1 VKVTNGEA
9 VCGDEPFSP
18 CTMSPHVMTRVLTA
32 IVLIPLVLLAVFRAP
47 ASLFA
52 LIVGV
57 IAILAA
63 REFVELVNHY
73 NVAPFKLPT
82 YVGVGAMFLVMIV
95 RSAQNPTIATESL
108 FFIVF
113 SAAAIAPFIY
123 LVIGMA
129 RRDLTTAYPAAAA
142 SLFAIGY
149 TAIPLL
155 LLANIRQQ
163 WAGAFL
169 ILYLFLVVWTGDTAA
184 YYVGRAVGRHKMAP
198 RVSPGKTWE
207 GGLASFVGSILIGL
221 IVFHYAQPISG
232 LLLRLGLIDRWQGYL
247 AASKP
252 PVWQVVILSASINVA
267 AQLGDLVESLI
278 KRGAGVKDSGT
289 LLPGHGG
296 ILDRIDALLF
306 AVPVLWYYA
315 ALRVLA

>member
-1 VKVTNGEA
+1 
-9 VCGDEPFSP
+9 
-18 CTMSPHVMTRVLTA
+18 MTRVLTA
-32 IVLIPLVLLAVFRAP
+32 LVLIPLVLLAVFRAP

-52 LIVGV
+52 FIVGV

-63 REFVELVNHY
+63 REFVELVSHY
-73 NVAPFKLPT
+73 NVTAFKLPT
-82 YVGVGAMFLVMIV
+82 YVGVAVMFFAMVI
-95 RSAQNPTIATESL
+95 RSAQNPTIATEDL

-142 SLFAIGY
+142 SVFAIGY

-184 YYVGRAVGRHKMAP
+184 YYVGRAIGKHKLAP
-198 RVSPGKTWE
+198 RVSPGKSVE
-207 GGLASFVGSILIGL
+207 GAIASFLASIGIGVL
-221 IVFHYAQPISG
+221 VFQNARPISEF
-232 LLLRLGLIDRWQGYL
+232 LMSIHLIDRWQGYFAPGPRL
-247 AASKP
+247 IN
-252 PVWQVVILSASINVA
+252 VIILSGTLNVV
-267 AQLGDLVESLI
+267 AQLGDLVESLL

-289 LLPGHGG
+289 LLPGHG
-296 ILDRIDALLF
+296 
-306 AVPVLWYYA
+306 
-315 ALRVLA
+315 